1 MFRIICFVIFLKL
14 SCLLSF
20 LILSTVSFFE
30 IVSKCCGISE
40 GFLGEDANKTNAC
53 QSQVCVADRRLTVN
67 MKMKVTKKK
76 ERSFQAIHLK
86 NKVLATKYRFHH

>member
-1 MFRIICFVIFLKL
+1 MCPLFVRLCHLRLPHFFSYYWTDLHFPLLKDKT
-14 SCLLSF
+14 CLWD
-20 LILSTVSFFE
+20 
-30 IVSKCCGISE
+30 
-40 GFLGEDANKTNAC
+40 DAKKTNAC

-86 NKVLATKYRFHH
+86 NKFLATQYRFHH